1 LFKNWLRYQLLKML
15 LPKGMNHGFQDI
27 CQNALWSRG
36 DDRDVS
42 DELMEVREHYIK
54 PDTFMNKLERRFN
67 DQTCHFER
75 SGHLFEPVTVT
86 PKKYDMVVLTGMSA
100 ISEMITNRRTR
111 GFTYYRSGV
120 GTKQE
125 SASDTALQQEHHT
138 LQVTTDGF
146 AEPAGSSAKFAGKF
160 PYTAFSATISE
171 AGLFDQAI
179 GGVMLFRTVFPSE
192 QRIVHEQYNTFFT
205 LSQTVSM
212 ISIT

>member
-1 LFKNWLRYQLLKML
+1 
-15 LPKGMNHGFQDI
+15 MNYGFRDV
-27 CQNALWSRG
+27 CQNALWNKG
-36 DDRDVS
+36 DDRDVT

-54 PDTFMNKLERRFN
+54 PDTFMDKLERRFN

-75 SGHLFEPVTVT
+75 SGHLFEPVIVT
-86 PKKYDMVVLTGMSA
+86 PKKYDMVTLSGMSA
-100 ISEMITNRRTR
+100 ISEMITNRRTL
-111 GFTYYRSGV
+111 GFTWYKSGV

-125 SASDTALQQEHHT
+125 SASDTKLQQEHHT
-138 LQVTTDGF
+138 LQVTRDGF

-171 AGLFDQAI
+171 AGITDAAI
-179 GGVMLFRTVFPSE
+179 GGVLLFRTVFPPE
-192 QRIVHEQYNTFFT
+192 QRIPHVQYETFFT